1 MNSVV
6 PPLRMQPAST
16 MHHQPQQYH
25 PHPSTTAAAKPRHH
39 QRHPSNQQ
47 NLYAA
52 GPRPQQYP
60 RQQPHQQ
67 PQPQNLA
74 AHEDVLARAQAIARA
89 QAQIQAQMQSYANQ
103 PQPQSNIFYGQ
114 AFATSARGSA
124 SAASG
129 ANMRPSNA
137 STVYSS
143 SSSSSSASASHGRHA
158 RPQPQQTLHQ
168 LHQRSTATT
177 SPVAAQQQQQP
188 TAAASSN
195 ASSRVEWRVAVDPK
209 SKRPYYYHPL
219 TRETTWKKPQALVE
233 KETREKKQ
241 FFLSMENNIR
251 TKLRTGTW
259 LQGDNGDDH
268 APYRHSDIG
277 VSSASSAMSHAA
289 HALDPARNS
298 LSSMDRKPRTF
309 GIHGSRSAPNTP
321 EFAALSLKPT
331 SVKRDSSNQDGS
343 TDDDDD
349 ELDEDEDGLTAAASK
364 PPLLFRTLSSYETP
378 VVMEKKH
385 GGSGVTSGIVGSKL
399 VTIPSPIQERVRLAV
414 TGSSS
419 AIHQQPRASDLES
432 YTQSTG
438 RPDPLIANTSSSS
451 MVRQPLRRRSNSTST
466 IYVRMGT
473 MNAPDQDC
481 TIKCV
486 ATVLRAHMVEAVD
499 APIAIDPKFDVFINR
514 RDRERMAHEASLVH
528 SFGADGMA
536 DSMSLSYSERSQVIP
551 SLKEIAALVK
561 HVFSRAQMESE
572 CIIMSLIYVERLLK
586 ATSGSLQLRTSNWR
600 SILFCSMV
608 MASKVWDDLSM
619 CNADFSKIWPE
630 LTLKEINELELV
642 YLSAVEYNVRVSA
655 VSYAKY
661 YFHLRSMCATMGMLA
676 AFDESA
682 PLNLD
687 GARKMQVLSEEYQE
701 RSKLMPAPR
710 RRSVTITATT
720 VESSRSAAAGGNK
733 QNNKPSPAASLE
745 QLVHMQVRGAGGSSL
760 ASMHRL
766 SGKN

>member
-1 MNSVV
+1 
-6 PPLRMQPAST
+6 
-16 MHHQPQQYH
+16 MHHQQQYHH
-25 PHPSTTAAAKPRHH
+25 PHPSAAAKPRHH
-39 QRHPSNQQ
+39 HLRHPSNQQ
-47 NLYAA
+47 NLYPAA
-52 GPRPQQYP
+52 GPHP
-60 RQQPHQQ
+60 QQPHQ
-67 PQPQNLA
+67 PQPQHLA

-89 QAQIQAQMQSYANQ
+89 QAQIQAQMQSYATQ
-103 PQPQSNIFYGQ
+103 PQANSNIFYGQ
-114 AFATSARGSA
+114 AFAASARGSA
-124 SAASG
+124 SATSG
-129 ANMRPSNA
+129 ASLRPSTSNVP
-137 STVYSS
+137 SSS
-143 SSSSSSASASHGRHA
+143 SSSSSSASSHGRHA
-158 RPQPQQTLHQ
+158 RPQQTLHQ
-168 LHQRSTATT
+168 LHQRSTATA
-177 SPVAAQQQQQP
+177 SPVAAAQP
-188 TAAASSN
+188 TASASNNASSS
-195 ASSRVEWRVAVDPK
+195 SSRVEWRVAVDPK
-209 SKRPYYYHPL
+209 SKRPYYYHPI

-241 FFLSMENNIR
+241 FFFAMENNIR

-259 LQGDNGDDH
+259 LQGDNSDDT

-277 VSSASSAMSHAA
+277 ISSSTHMSHAA

-331 SVKRDSSNQDGS
+331 TKRESSNQDGS

-349 ELDEDEDGLTAAASK
+349 EDDELTAAASK

-385 GGSGVTSGIVGSKL
+385 GGGHGTNSLSGGTVGSKL
-399 VTIPSPIQERVRLAV
+399 VTIPSPIQERVRLAA
-414 TGSSS
+414 TGTM
-419 AIHQQPRASDLES
+419 QPRASDLES

-438 RPDPLIANTSSSS
+438 RPDPIASAS
-451 MVRQPLRRRSNSTST
+451 VRQPLRRRSNSTST

-486 ATVLRAHMVEAVD
+486 ATVLRAHMVEAVA
-499 APIAIDPKFDVFINR
+499 APITIDAKFDVFVNR
-514 RDRERMAHEASLVH
+514 RDRERMAHEASSIVSL
-528 SFGADGMA
+528 SGGMA
-536 DSMSLSYSERSQVIP
+536 NSVASTDVIP
-551 SLKEIAALVK
+551 SLKEIGALVK

-630 LTLKEINELELV
+630 LTLKEINELELA

-720 VESSRSAAAGGNK
+720 VESSRIAAAANK
-733 QNNKPSPAASLE
+733 PSKPSPAASLE

-766 SGKN
+766 SSKN

>member
-1 MNSVV
+1 MH
-6 PPLRMQPAST
+6 
-16 MHHQPQQYH
+16 HHQPQMYH
-25 PHPSTTAAAKPRHH
+25 PLASASAAAKPRHH
-39 QRHPSNQQ
+39 MRHSANSQSM
-47 NLYAA
+47 YST
-52 GPRPQQYP
+52 GPRPHQYP
-60 RQQPHQQ
+60 QQPHQQPHQPQQQPQQPHQQ
-67 PQPQNLA
+67 PQQPYQPRQQSQNLA

-89 QAQIQAQMQSYANQ
+89 QAQIQAQMQSYTTPQ
-103 PQPQSNIFYGQ
+103 PQPNSNIFYGQ

-124 SAASG
+124 SATNG
-129 ANMRPSNA
+129 ANMRVAA
-137 STVYSS
+137 STSS
-143 SSSSSSASASHGRHA
+143 SSSSNSSASSHGRHA
-158 RPQPQQTLHQ
+158 RPQPQPQQTLHQ
-168 LHQRSTATT
+168 LHQRSTANA
-177 SPVAAQQQQQP
+177 SPVTAAQP
-188 TAAASSN
+188 TAASNNASINNKPSN
-195 ASSRVEWRVAVDPK
+195 ASSSRVEWRVAVDPK

-241 FFLSMENNIR
+241 FFYAMEHNIR
-251 TKLRTGTW
+251 TKLQTGTW
-259 LQGDNGDDH
+259 LQNDADADDNTQ
-268 APYRHSDIG
+268 YRHSDIG
-277 VSSASSAMSHAA
+277 VSSASAMS

-298 LSSMDRKPRTF
+298 LSSMDRKQLKPRLV
-309 GIHGSRSAPNTP
+309 GIHGSSRSAPTTP

-331 SVKRDSSNQDGS
+331 TMTNRDSSNQDS

-349 ELDEDEDGLTAAASK
+349 DDDEDELTAAASK

-385 GGSGVTSGIVGSKL
+385 GGGLASGGVVGSKL
-399 VTIPSPIQERVRLAV
+399 VTIPSPIQERVRLA
-414 TGSSS
+414 T
-419 AIHQQPRASDLES
+419 AMQPRASDLES

-438 RPDPLIANTSSSS
+438 RPDPIASATA
-451 MVRQPLRRRSNSTST
+451 RQPLRRRSNSTST

-473 MNAPDQDC
+473 MNSPDQDC

-499 APIAIDPKFDVFINR
+499 APIEIDAKFDVFVNR
-514 RDRERMAHEASLVH
+514 RDREAAEAEAS
-528 SFGADGMA
+528 SAFGGIAVRGPPDA
-536 DSMSLSYSERSQVIP
+536 SAIP
-551 SLKEIAALVK
+551 SLKEIGALVK

-572 CIIMSLIYVERLLK
+572 CIIMSLVYVERLLK
-586 ATSGSLQLRTSNWR
+586 ATSGSLQLRTTNWR
-600 SILFCSMV
+600 SVLFCSMV

-630 LTLKEINELELV
+630 LTLKEINELELA

-701 RSKLMPAPR
+701 RAKLLPAPR

-720 VESSRSAAAGGNK
+720 AESRSAAANK
-733 QNNKPSPAASLE
+733 PSNQKPSPAASLE

-760 ASMHRL
+760 ATMHRL
-766 SGKN
+766 STKN